1 MTQTHRIPITDAE
14 IGTDTEPP
22 TVAAVHHR
30 AESDDWL
37 VFCHGL
43 RSDKSGSYEQRCRR
57 AVEAGYNAVR
67 FDCRGCGES
76 DGAFVASTL
85 ETRLTDL
92 HHVVDYFDPDSF
104 VLFGSSFGGK
114 VAFHAAAA
122 DDRVTAVATRA
133 PVTTAGTFDEY
144 RAAVERDGEWTFDT
158 GDRIDR
164 RFFDALDRHPFDDV
178 VSTLSVPVAI
188 FHGGDDAVVD
198 PADSFDA
205 ARRLESD
212 VCLER
217 FAGEG
222 HRFSRAGERRL
233 LDRLFGWLEWADR

>member
-1 MTQTHRIPITDAE
+1 MSQTHRVPITGAE
-14 IGTDTEPP
+14 TGTDTEPP
-22 TVAAVHHR
+22 TVAAVHHE
-30 AESDDWL
+30 AESDHWL

-57 AVEAGYNAVR
+57 AVDAGYNAVR

-76 DGAFVASTL
+76 DGTFIESTL
-85 ETRLTDL
+85 EARLTDL
-92 HHVVDYFDPDSF
+92 RHVVDYFDPDSY

-114 VAFHAAAA
+114 VALHTAAV

-144 RAAVERDGEWTFDT
+144 RATVERDGEWTFDT
-158 GDRIDR
+158 GERLDH

-178 VSTLSVPVAI
+178 VATLSVPVAI
-188 FHGGDDAVVD
+188 FHGSDDAVVD
-198 PADSFDA
+198 PADSFDTA
-205 ARRLESD
+205 KRLETD

-233 LDRLFGWLEWADR
+233 RDRLFGWLEWADR